1 MKDRI
6 IDILQNSDKAL
17 TAYELEGMLNLI
29 SAEEV
34 KDMLEALRSLEKDAI
49 IYHSNKDKYLM
60 LKDSHLNRGVMRANK
75 KGFGFVDIDDNDE
88 DVYIKEE
95 NMNGAIHGDIVL
107 VEITSKKNMPR
118 LEGRVM
124 RILQRESDKFIGEI
138 NFKKDTG
145 YITLDDSKIKLKIQ
159 IY

>member
-17 TAYELEGMLNLI
+17 TAYELESMLNLI
-29 SAEEV
+29 SSEEV

-60 LKDSHLNRGVMRANK
+60 LKDSHLNRGIMRANK

-95 NMNGAIHGDIVL
+95 SK
-107 VEITSKKNMPR
+107 SKKDVLRHNY
-118 LEGRVM
+118 
-124 RILQRESDKFIGEI
+124 IKFFIY
-138 NFKKDTG
+138 FR
-145 YITLDDSKIKLKIQ
+145 YIFHRH
-159 IY
+159 IYICNII